1 MPIHRTTPSK
11 PLEDYGLIGN
21 MLSAA
26 LVARDGSIDWLCLP
40 HFNSPACFAALL
52 GDESNGRWQIRP
64 RGADFQMERRYVPG
78 TAVLETRYT
87 TATGTVTVFDFMPLS
102 DDENRVDLVRLL
114 RGDEGH
120 VDMEMELVLRFNY
133 GQAVPWVR
141 KRDYGLSA
149 VAGPDAVE
157 IHTHIP
163 MKGKDMKTAAR
174 FRVRKDETPAFT
186 LSYHPSHKAPH
197 FVPDRGESLDRTVA
211 WWREWSK
218 RCRGDEAQPRWHE
231 AIVRSMITLKL
242 LTFRPT
248 GGMVAAPT
256 TSLPERLGGERNWD
270 YRYCW
275 LRDSAMI
282 LYALLNGGYRDEA
295 EDWRQW
301 LLRATS
307 GHPDQLQIMYGLSG
321 ERYLPEFE
329 LPWLPGYAKSPPVRV
344 GNAASTQ
351 VQMDIYGEVID
362 TLHAAREAD
371 LAPVEHAWRLQRVL
385 LQPLRKHWNTRDHGI
400 WEVRGP
406 RRAFTHSRVMCWV
419 AFDRAIKSME
429 RFGLD
434 GPDEELRMLRDKVHA
449 DVCQHGY
456 DPQLNSFVQSYGGKA
471 LDASLLLIPQV
482 GFLPIDDPRVVG
494 TIKAIEQRL
503 LREDGLVYR
512 YDTTQTDDGLPA
524 GEGVFLACSFWLADA
539 YVMQG
544 RMDEARA
551 LFDRLLDLRNDLGLL
566 AEEYDPIRKRLVGNF
581 PQGFSHIGLVNTAY
595 NLIKASGPAQQ
606 RAASSAPHNGSASRD
621 KGAGEAPPQAHE
633 KSQASDEK

>member
-1 MPIHRTTPSK
+1 MTRQTSSSRSK

-52 GDESNGRWQIRP
+52 GNESNGRWQLRP
-64 RGADFQMERRYVPG
+64 RAAECRTTRRYVPG
-78 TAVLETRYT
+78 TAVLETCHE
-87 TATGTVTVFDFMPLS
+87 TATGKVTVFDFMPLS
-102 DDENRVDLVRLL
+102 DDEHRVDVVRLI

-120 VDMEMELVLRFNY
+120 VEMDMELILRFNY

-141 KRDYGLSA
+141 RRDYGLSA

-157 IHTHIP
+157 IHTQVP
-163 MKGKDMKTAAR
+163 MKGEDMKTTSR
-174 FRVRKDETPAFT
+174 FTVHKGETPAFT
-186 LSYHPSHKAPH
+186 LSYHPSHKSPH
-197 FVPDRGESLDRTVA
+197 FVPDRGESLDRTIG

-218 RCRGDEAQPRWHE
+218 RCRGDAEHHPIWHD

-295 EDWRQW
+295 EAWRHW
-301 LLRATS
+301 LMRATS
-307 GHPDQLQIMYGLSG
+307 GLPDQLQIMYGVSG
-321 ERYLPEFE
+321 ERQLPEFE
-329 LPWLPGYAKSPPVRV
+329 LPWLPGYENSKPVRI

-351 VQMDIYGEVID
+351 IQMDIYGEVIEA
-362 TLHAAREAD
+362 LHAAREAE
-371 LAPVEHAWRLQRVL
+371 LAPLEHAWRLQRVL
-385 LQPLRKHWNTRDHGI
+385 LQPLKKHWNTRDHGI

-419 AFDRAIKSME
+419 AFDRAIKSIE
-429 RFGLD
+429 RFNLD
-434 GPDEELRMLRDKVHA
+434 LQGSKEELVALRDKVHA
-449 DVCQHGY
+449 DICEHGF
-456 DPQLNSFVQSYGGKA
+456 DPKLNSFVQSYGSKA
-471 LDASLLLIPQV
+471 LDASLLMIPQV
-482 GFLPIDDPRVVG
+482 GFLPIDDPRVTG
-494 TIKAIEQRL
+494 TVKAIEQRL
-503 LREDGLVYR
+503 LRDDGLVYR
-512 YDTTQTDDGLPA
+512 YDSTQTDDGLPD
-524 GEGVFLACSFWLADA
+524 GEGVFLACSFWLADV

-544 RMDEARA
+544 RMDDARA
-551 LFDRLLDLRNDLGLL
+551 LYNRLLGLRNDLGLL
-566 AEEYDPIRKRLVGNF
+566 AEEYEPVSKRLIGNF
-581 PQGFSHIGLVNTAY
+581 PQGFSHIGIVNTGY
-595 NLIKASGPAQQ
+595 NLMKATSGPAQQ
-606 RAASSAPHNGSASRD
+606 RASSSAPHNGD
-621 KGAGEAPPQAHE
+621 APHQKPPKDVPHTD
-633 KSQASDEK
+633 S

>member
-1 MPIHRTTPSK
+1 MPRPHTSSPSK

-40 HFNSPACFAALL
+40 YFNSPACFAALL
-52 GDESNGRWQIRP
+52 GDESHGRWQIRP
-64 RGADFQMERRYVPG
+64 RDPGCRTTRRYVPG
-78 TAVLETRYT
+78 TAVLETVHET
-87 TATGTVTVFDFMPLS
+87 DTGKVTVFDFMPLS
-102 DDENRVDLVRLL
+102 EDEQRVDVVRLI
-114 RGDEGH
+114 RGDEGR

-141 KRDYGLSA
+141 RRDYGLSA

-157 IHTHIP
+157 LHTQLP
-163 MKGKDMKTAAR
+163 LSGEDMKTKSR
-174 FRVRKDETPAFT
+174 FTVHKGDTPAFT
-186 LSYHPSHKAPH
+186 LSYHPSHKQPH
-197 FVPDRGESLDRTVA
+197 FVPDRSESLDRTIA

-218 RCRGDEAQPRWHE
+218 RCRGDAENHPRWHE

-242 LTFRPT
+242 LTFSPT

-295 EDWRQW
+295 EAWRHW
-301 LLRATS
+301 LMRATS
-307 GHPDQLQIMYGLSG
+307 GLPEQLQIMYGVSG
-321 ERYLPEFE
+321 ERHLPEFE
-329 LPWLPGYAKSPPVRV
+329 LPWLPGYENSRPVRI

-351 VQMDIYGEVID
+351 IQMDIYGEVIEA
-362 TLHAAREAD
+362 LHAAREAR

-385 LQPLRKHWNTRDHGI
+385 LQPLKKHWNTRDHGI

-419 AFDRAIKSME
+419 AFDRAIKSIE
-429 RFGLD
+429 RFNLD
-434 GPDEELRMLRDKVHA
+434 LNGSKEELVALRDKVHD
-449 DVCQHGY
+449 DVCRHGF
-456 DPQLNSFVQSYGGKA
+456 DAKLNSFVQSYGGKA
-471 LDASLLLIPQV
+471 LDASLLMIPQV
-482 GFLPIDDPRVVG
+482 GFLPIDDPRVEG
-494 TIKAIEQRL
+494 TIAAIEQRL
-503 LREDGLVYR
+503 LRDGLVYR
-512 YDTTQTDDGLPA
+512 YDTKQTDDGLPD

-551 LFDRLLDLRNDLGLL
+551 LYDRLLGLRNDLGLL
-566 AEEYDPIRKRLVGNF
+566 AEEYDPVAKRLVGNF
-581 PQGFSHIGLVNTAY
+581 PQGFSHIGLINTGY
-595 NLIKASGPAQQ
+595 NLMKAASGPAQQ
-606 RAASSAPHNGSASRD
+606 RASSSAPRNGDAQHH
-621 KGAGEAPPQAHE
+621 GPAGDVPHV
-633 KSQASDEK
+633 